1 VKRALRWFVTLAL
14 LAGIGYGGWYG
25 LTRYQQQD
33 KPAQVAL
40 AQVRFGEFLE
50 VIRCRGEVKADRS
63 VQVYVPFIPNLRI
76 AWMAPAGEP
85 VQAGDTVVRYETT
98 NGEQDRISAEASL
111 EQVQAQFEQAKAQN
125 TITSEHDDADVVDGN
140 FQVELAKIKTATNEF
155 VGRLEAERNTI
166 DLTVA
171 EQKLRQLEA
180 SVNQHRV
187 ANAAKMKSLERQRDF
202 QKLYVDLVKDRMK
215 NLEVKAPV
223 NGYWIV
229 NQNYQGTSSQPFKVG
244 DNVNAGLNLAVI
256 PDMSSLMMDVKVEE
270 IDRGRIT
277 LGMDVLVRVDAVPDL
292 VVRGKLTRISPLA
305 ELSLEDTIARNF
317 RGYSALGTPDARIRP
332 GMNGG
337 MDIVINRIPETVTVP
352 AKALFTKAGKPVVYV
367 SEGGQLRRVDVEVLA
382 RNPDEIAVKGIDKGA
397 MVALVD
403 PEANGDKGKEPAGK

>member
-1 VKRALRWFVTLAL
+1 
-14 LAGIGYGGWYG
+14 
-25 LTRYQQQD
+25 
-33 KPAQVAL
+33 
-40 AQVRFGEFLE
+40 
-50 VIRCRGEVKADRS
+50 
-63 VQVYVPFIPNLRI
+63 
-76 AWMAPAGEP
+76 MAPAGEP

>member
-1 VKRALRWFVTLAL
+1 MKRALRWFVTLAL